1 MSERDAMDDSPRE
14 PTQTIDP
21 QTANPTTSGAE
32 EIAAE
37 GQAIPA
43 PATDV
48 PSASSKAAASAT
60 ASPTAGSERVQEFG
74 FDPWVDGPQPPDL
87 QPRLAEVAKITDPV
101 LRQQVDANI
110 RLKTQ
115 REISAFTDQQREAKA
130 QAKAIIDQGGDLSN
144 IPAKLLLQID
154 IPGRRALQDYATAHG
169 SPKTDPVTYYRLKN
183 QSLDDP
189 AAFQALDLANY
200 MAQLDSKDYGQ
211 LQHLQ
216 ANLKS
221 GQPPSD
227 LPLQQVYKAN
237 VDNLLGQL
245 GLQAANDNLTRDPL
259 REQQAAL
266 IRKAVDLHVA
276 ATETATGKKMT
287 PVDHDA
293 LVQQAAAPNVRTS
306 GASSGM
312 PAAVLGVS
320 APTVGL
326 ASGAGE
332 ALGAEAGAAAGEGVL
347 ATVGP
352 LAFLVASILAVTSKS
367 TAGRALDEHQSPIT
381 TELPISPG
389 MPVPITVDRQPSE
402 SAEKDCDEEYAGC
415 HRICVDAWKTKADKT
430 KELYYKNFDKCM
442 KGCLSIGC
450 GGNARSEPRNRPKKR
465 RYL

>member
-1 MSERDAMDDSPRE
+1 MDDSPSE
-14 PTQTIDP
+14 PTQTGDP
-21 QTANPTTSGAE
+21 QTVDPTTSGADE
-32 EIAAE
+32 VAAE
-37 GQAIPA
+37 GQANTVPT
-43 PATDV
+43 TDV
-48 PSASSKAAASAT
+48 PSTSSIAAASAT
-60 ASPTAGSERVQEFG
+60 ASPAAGSESVQEFT
-74 FDPWVDGPQPPDL
+74 FDPWTEGPQPPDL
-87 QPRLAEVAKITDPV
+87 QPRLAEVAKIPDPV
-101 LRQQVDANI
+101 LRQQVDANV

-115 REISAFTDQQREAKA
+115 REVSAFTDQQRDAKA

-144 IPAKLLLQID
+144 FPAKLLLQID

-169 SPKTDPVTYYRLKN
+169 NPKTDPVIYYRLKN

-189 AAFQALDLANY
+189 TAFQALDLANY
-200 MAQLDSKDYGQ
+200 MAQLNSKDYGQ
-211 LQHLQ
+211 LQQLQ

-237 VDNLLGQL
+237 VDKLLGQL
-245 GLQAANDNLTRDPL
+245 GLQAANDNLAKDPQ

-293 LVQQAAAPNVRTS
+293 LLQQAAAPNVRTLGFS
-306 GASSGM
+306 NGM
-312 PAAVLGVS
+312 PAAALTVN

-326 ASGAGE
+326 GGAGE
-332 ALGAEAGAAAGEGVL
+332 ALGAGAEVEAGAAATAGGGLL

-352 LAFLVASILAVTSKS
+352 LAFLVAGILATTSKS
-367 TAGRALDEHQSPIT
+367 TASPALDEYQSPIT

-389 MPVPITVDRQPSE
+389 MPVPITVERQPSE
-402 SAEKDCDEEYAGC
+402 SAEKDCDEEYADC
-415 HRICVDAWKTKADKT
+415 HRKCVDAWKTKADKT
-430 KELYYKNFDKCM
+430 KEIYYKSFDKCM

-450 GGNARSEPRNRPKKR
+450 GGNARSEPRNGPKKR